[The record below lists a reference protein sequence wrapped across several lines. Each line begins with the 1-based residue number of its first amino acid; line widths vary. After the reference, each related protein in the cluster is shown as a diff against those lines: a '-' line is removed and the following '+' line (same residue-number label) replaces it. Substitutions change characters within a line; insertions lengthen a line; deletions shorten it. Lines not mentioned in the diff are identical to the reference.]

1 VEMLFVCMALI
12 SGIYFCAFFTAKDNR
27 KLTFMY
33 LANDVIQN
41 SKKKGPEFGK
51 EFGNVLRKAFENMA
65 VPESDE
71 KTRKSIERIL
81 QIWEER
87 GVYEPKLI
95 KEFRRGLGVYQIIS
109 SNFLLQT
116 VECM

>member
-1 VEMLFVCMALI
+1 MYRINAALFI
-12 SGIYFCAFFTAKDNR
+12 SVFFTAKDNR

-65 VPESDE
+65 VPESDD

-95 KEFRRGLGVYQIIS
+95 KEFRRGLGVYQIILYT
-109 SNFLLQT
+109 LLMH
-116 VECM
+116 VV

>member
-1 VEMLFVCMALI
+1 MCDLCKTSNAGNTFIHVYVLI
-12 SGIYFCAFFTAKDNR
+12 AAKDHR

-41 SKKKGPEFGK
+41 SKKKGPEFGQ

-87 GVYEPKLI
+87 SVYEPKLI
-95 KEFRRGLGVYQIIS
+95 KEFRRGLGMY
-109 SNFLLQT
+109 
-116 VECM
+116 

>member
-1 VEMLFVCMALI
+1 
-12 SGIYFCAFFTAKDNR
+12 
-27 KLTFMY
+27 
-33 LANDVIQN
+33 
-41 SKKKGPEFGK
+41 
-51 EFGNVLRKAFENMA
+51 MA

-95 KEFRRGLGVYQIIS
+95 KEFRRGLGTYQTTLYILYYKMWNACSID
-109 SNFLLQT
+109 LQIL
-116 VECM
+116 EYHLWNLFACDAA